1 MVTTAP
7 RDQIL
12 AIEQA
17 ARDYYEG
24 WFEGDAERMAKCLHP
39 RLAKRNI
46 DQPDRA
52 DSPVDENS
60 WESMV
65 STFYTSD
72 ASEID
77 GASSTSSGSLGP
89 SGSSRAT
96 VVIGGFWLGVQ
107 QEFEA
112 LTSDRGKFRTRWR
125 HVHCS
130 LPIPF

>member
-24 WFEGDAERMAKCLHP
+24 WFEGDAERMSNCLHP
-39 RLAKRNI
+39 GLAKRNI
-46 DQPDRA
+46 DQPNRA

-65 STFYTSD
+65 QGARDGRGTKYRGTAFEVTVLD
-72 ASEID
+72 ATPNMASVRVEGGPYID
-77 GASSTSSGSLGP
+77 FLHVGRFGDG
-89 SGSSRAT
+89 
-96 VVIGGFWLGVQ
+96 
-107 QEFEA
+107 
-112 LTSDRGKFRTRWR
+112 WR
-125 HVHCS
+125 IVNV
-130 LPIPF
+130 LWEPRPER